1 MLHEE
6 QLEQVKKMKIQKD
19 KERLE
24 GQRKR
29 IQQRLSLLGVDEA
42 DNVIKTHGAKDAN
55 LKKSSLNQNGEETQ
69 KLGRKVQITIDDEK
83 EEETRCELELVVN
96 E

>member
-1 MLHEE
+1 MKMLHEE

-29 IQQRLSLLGVDEA
+29 I
-42 DNVIKTHGAKDAN
+42 
-55 LKKSSLNQNGEETQ
+55 
-69 KLGRKVQITIDDEK
+69 
-83 EEETRCELELVVN
+83 
-96 E
+96 

>member
-29 IQQRLSLLGVDEA
+29 I
-42 DNVIKTHGAKDAN
+42 
-55 LKKSSLNQNGEETQ
+55 
-69 KLGRKVQITIDDEK
+69 
-83 EEETRCELELVVN
+83 
-96 E
+96 